1 MKGTFVKRLCC
12 FSIAFVNLFVTYFAT
27 PAKVIA
33 DEIETERNLQ
43 IYAENTLFGKETQ
56 VDHSR
61 LVGELVDQR
70 SESEKQ
76 FRRADGLT
84 EAVVYPYPVHY
95 QENGEWKDID
105 NTLIPLDGEVGY
117 RTRDGADVQFGAS
130 LSSKELVRYEW
141 EGQPVAWR
149 FLHLED
155 GEAKIVSAESA
166 ELAGLNKDER
176 RDMEMRFPETLS
188 STIVYEDLES
198 GASIRYVLTS
208 YILTEYITLS
218 EKPEEK
224 VAFQLEFQ
232 CEGLNQSWMRTEAFD
247 SSMTQR
253 KPCSP
258 WGSRSWTTPTANSAK
273 TSTSAS

>member
-105 NTLIPLDGEVGY
+105 NTLIPLDGEVG
-117 RTRDGADVQFGAS
+117 
-130 LSSKELVRYEW
+130 
-141 EGQPVAWR
+141 
-149 FLHLED
+149 
-155 GEAKIVSAESA
+155 
-166 ELAGLNKDER
+166 
-176 RDMEMRFPETLS
+176 
-188 STIVYEDLES
+188 
-198 GASIRYVLTS
+198 
-208 YILTEYITLS
+208 
-218 EKPEEK
+218 
-224 VAFQLEFQ
+224 
-232 CEGLNQSWMRTEAFD
+232 
-247 SSMTQR
+247 
-253 KPCSP
+253 
-258 WGSRSWTTPTANSAK
+258 
-273 TSTSAS
+273 